1 MCLTPTNWTK
11 GAIMT
16 LIQKLHPT
24 RFTGMSGKMAAIVAH
39 ILNQNWTS
47 PSIAELTVTSD
58 GHLLARHEGDCG
70 FNNYIGLVAEF
81 EANWKRLL
89 IAAGL
94 TDAER
99 QDAEAAYE
107 RALD

>member
-1 MCLTPTNWTK
+1 
-11 GAIMT
+11 MT
-16 LIQKLHPT
+16 LIQKLHT
-24 RFTGMSGKMAAIVAH
+24 DRFTGMSGKMAAIVAH

-70 FNNYIGLVAEF
+70 LNNYLGVAADL

-89 IAAGL
+89 NAAEL

-99 QDAEAAYE
+99 QNAEAAYE